1 MHDKR
6 LILYTI
12 AACWWPE
19 VAKKGRIVQLKM
31 KWHNKTGFVP
41 HSHINESRNVGF
53 RVKIESTNN
62 DTFRLLVG
70 KCNDNTPSTPGA
82 RKFCQ
87 LANNI
92 STRDLNLIFF
102 VLSHSNGL
110 RYLYLFNRL
119 CQARSKLVP
128 NHFTLHILF
137 D

>member
-6 LILYTI
+6 LILYTV

-102 VLSHSNGL
+102 CSFALERVALSIFVQQIVSGTFEAGAKPF
-110 RYLYLFNRL
+110 YFAYF
-119 CQARSKLVP
+119 
-128 NHFTLHILF
+128 I
-137 D
+137 

>member
-6 LILYTI
+6 LILYTV

-102 VLSHSNGL
+102 CSLTLERVALSIFVQQIVSGTFEAGAKPF
-110 RYLYLFNRL
+110 YFAYF
-119 CQARSKLVP
+119 
-128 NHFTLHILF
+128 I
-137 D
+137 